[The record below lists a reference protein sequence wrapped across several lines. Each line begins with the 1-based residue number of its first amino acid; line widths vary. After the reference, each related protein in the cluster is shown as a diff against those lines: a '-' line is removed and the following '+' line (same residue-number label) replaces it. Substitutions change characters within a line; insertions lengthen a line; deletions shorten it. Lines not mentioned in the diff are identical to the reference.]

1 MRARI
6 AVSPLGTLQARRE
19 GDAVQQLRIGSS
31 WDQIMTTGPKRTLN
45 ATCGLSVNITL
56 GAEFSPVKAG
66 RGILRTQGP
75 ANQRCRLLVH
85 RSIRPMSS
93 AEFPRRTRA
102 SSLVI
107 RILHIRGS

>member
-66 RGILRTQGP
+66 TWGFADPSTSQQAMPSLGAQVDQADVVGEDP
-75 ANQRCRLLVH
+75 KENPGLLW
-85 RSIRPMSS
+85 SFGS
-93 AEFPRRTRA
+93 
-102 SSLVI
+102 
-107 RILHIRGS
+107 LHIGEP